1 MKGLYE
7 TDVVNE
13 IVLANWLVYINKF
26 IILSNSNWKISI
38 YLISYIHIIVAL
50 WRIVTKVL
58 YCVKLVYFSL
68 DVCAFWVYFLP
79 HMVLQERSVT
89 TI

>member
-50 WRIVTKVL
+50 
-58 YCVKLVYFSL
+58 
-68 DVCAFWVYFLP
+68 
-79 HMVLQERSVT
+79 
-89 TI
+89 